1 MNNAAF
7 SLTSIFDDWQ
17 NNELKKI
24 QRNGSFIGRFLGS
37 SQLKP
42 YRVLTSSE
50 GRIVIVIAYTSL
62 LSTFAGIFREELL
75 RASFAIKRHQ
85 NKEACFQK
93 HS

>member
-1 MNNAAF
+1 MIGRTI
-7 SLTSIFDDWQ
+7 S
-17 NNELKKI
+17 ELKKI
-24 QRNGSFIGRFLGS
+24 QRNGSFIGSFLGS

-50 GRIVIVIAYTSL
+50 GRIVIVIVIAYTSL

-93 HS
+93 HP